1 MVPRTHPQI
10 PDHTSGYYAYLTV
23 IGGILLGILCPV
35 ISAGFCAGDDC
46 PGCNATLLTQ
56 RLASD
61 LLPFVSDSENS
72 SSSSARETLSQMR
85 VFSQIRFDAGS
96 HPLVHVQVSVS
107 PEYSGDEIRDLLH
120 DALSDSGYS
129 IISGWVYLSDVR
141 RLACLPGVIGI
152 RPVLPPVSGGGMAPL
167 PKADESFS
175 EKEFTGSGLR
185 NSTVDTA
192 SVPDEINDIYLSM
205 ILPWEEKLSTDLQQV
220 IDIRHCSPNQA
231 PEDVQKLMKVT
242 GQLRNITEGEP
253 EVLVSA
259 RVFDTDAILPVTSVF
274 TDYYADSRYRKVEG
288 WVHLSLLQSL
298 AEKQTVSHIKTILPP
313 KTSTIITEGDTIHRT
328 DEIRNISGFRGS
340 GVRVGVIS
348 DGVTHLDDAIFAG
361 ELPDSIM
368 VLSDT
373 IGGDEGT
380 AMLEIIHD
388 IAPDAELYF
397 HDRGASPIAFIQ
409 AVDRLIQSGCRII
422 CDDIIYVEPFFEDGY
437 IAENI
442 RDRILTHDIIYISAA
457 GNAALSHYQARFNGT
472 KMDGYDWHSF
482 LGERNDTPEEKD
494 LHSLYFTIPPH
505 GAGHVVLQWD
515 DPFLG
520 SGNNYDLFLF
530 DSEGFEIA
538 RSVNVQDGDDDPIEW
553 CRFINSRVKP
563 EEVQVR
569 VVRAGGE
576 EREIEIYVLPLY
588 EEMIRT
594 DPYTPA
600 DSIYAQQAVSEVIC
614 VGAASVG
621 GNDSVIIEP
630 FSSQGPVTIL
640 FPKEEIRK
648 KPDIV
653 AINRVQVS
661 AVAAIGKAFTGT
673 SAAAPHVAGICADV
687 LSAFPYADS
696 SAIRAALLAS
706 ATDTGFMGWDQ
717 TSGYGLP
724 DAVRMAQMIPPAPP
738 DTSKAYETQ
747 KQSDINL
754 SLSAGTQPFQDAINL
769 FAGWNCISIP
779 YTLTEGNN
787 TAEIFSAVPTA
798 DHTIWMF
805 RNQETGWVPVQG
817 TDLLIP
823 GEAYWIYSTEPVTI
837 PLKPDLSSDTSRGEG
852 ERESSDTRGW
862 HTMGITGTDPV
873 PARFYMDSRTPDWSH
888 LCVYDSQRQEY
899 KRPIIQGREDLF
911 SDSRLLYPG
920 EGFWC
925 FIE

>member
-1 MVPRTHPQI
+1 MVPRTLRQI
-10 PDHTSGYYAYLTV
+10 PDHTSGYYTYLT
-23 IGGILLGILCPV
+23 IIAGILLGILCPV
-35 ISAGFCAGDDC
+35 VSAGFCPGDEYSC
-46 PGCNATLLTQ
+46 CNRSVLEE

-72 SSSSARETLSQMR
+72 SFPSARETLRQMR
-85 VFSQIRFDAGS
+85 VFDQIRFDAGS
-96 HPLVHVQVSVS
+96 HPLVHVQVSLN
-107 PEYSGDEIRDLLH
+107 PEYTGDEIRDLLH
-120 DALSDSGYS
+120 DSLSDSGFG

-141 RLACLPGVIGI
+141 RLACLPGVIRI

-167 PKADESFS
+167 PEADESFS
-175 EKEFTGSGLR
+175 KKEFIDSDLK
-185 NSTVDTA
+185 NDIADTLPL
-192 SVPDEINDIYLSM
+192 PDEKSDIYLPM
-205 ILPWEEKLSTDLQQV
+205 VLTWEGKLSTDLQQV
-220 IDIRHCSPNQA
+220 IDSRYCSPNQA

-242 GQLRNITEGEP
+242 GQLRNSTDGEP

-259 RVFDTDAILPVTSVF
+259 RVFEIDAIPPVTSAF
-274 TDYYADSRYRKVEG
+274 TDYYADSRYQKVEG
-288 WVHLSLLQSL
+288 WIHVSALQSL
-298 AEKQTVSHIKTILPP
+298 AEKETVSHIHTILSP
-313 KTSTIITEGDTIHRT
+313 KTSSIITEGDTIHRA
-328 DEIRNISGFRGS
+328 DEIRNITGFRGS

-348 DGVTHLDDAIFAG
+348 DGVTHLDDAIIAG
-361 ELPDSIM
+361 ELPESIII
-368 VLSDT
+368 LSDT

-388 IAPDAELYF
+388 IAPDAELFF
-397 HDRGASPIAFIQ
+397 HDRGESPIAFIQ

-442 RDRILTHDIIYISAA
+442 RDRILTHDIIYITAA

-472 KMDGYDWHSF
+472 KIDGYDWHSF
-482 LGERNDTPEEKD
+482 LGERNNATEEKD
-494 LHSLYFTIPPH
+494 AHSLYFTIPPH

-515 DPFLG
+515 DPFMG

-530 DSEGFEIA
+530 DREGFEIA

-569 VVRAGGE
+569 VVKAGGE

-588 EEMIRT
+588 EEMIYT
-594 DPYTPA
+594 DPYTTA
-600 DSIYAQQAVSEVIC
+600 DSIYAQQAVSEVVC
-614 VGAASVG
+614 VGAAGIGVD
-621 GNDSVIIEP
+621 DSVIIEP
-630 FSSQGPVTIL
+630 FSSQGPVTIS
-640 FPKEEIRK
+640 FPEKEIRK

-673 SAAAPHVAGICADV
+673 SAAAPHVAGICADI

-706 ATDTGFMGWDQ
+706 ATDAGSMGWDQ
-717 TSGYGLP
+717 ASGYGLP

-738 DTSKAYETQ
+738 DASGSYETQ
-747 KQSDINL
+747 RQPDINL
-754 SLSAGTQPFQDAINL
+754 SLSAGTQPFADAINL

-779 YTLTEGNN
+779 YPLAEGNN
-787 TAEIFSAVPTA
+787 TAEIFSSVPTA

-805 RNQETGWVPVQG
+805 RNQETGWVPVQE
-817 TDLLIP
+817 TDLLVP
-823 GEAYWIYSTEPVTI
+823 GEGYWIYCTEPI
-837 PLKPDLSSDTSRGEG
+837 IILLYPELSPDSGWREEKGRGSE
-852 ERESSDTRGW
+852 TCGW

-873 PARFYMDSRTPDWSH
+873 PARFYMDSHAPDWSH
-888 LCVYDSQRQEY
+888 LCVYDAQKQEY
-899 KRPIIQGREDLF
+899 KRPIIRGRDDLF